1 MKGGANKGIFQAK
14 MTTRGSPTNTIVKR
28 LKKGGYYEQE
38 KDIAGS

>member
-1 MKGGANKGIFQAK
+1 VQKKVTFRAK
-14 MTTRGSPTNTIVKR
+14 RTTTGNPTNTIVKR